1 MLSQQLFLVGFPRAV
16 ACRTSQNTANVPTA
30 QRSVQAKN
38 LRIRSG
44 REDWRRLFA
53 AAVFGA
59 TFSVFCGLSAFCQP
73 PTDTPTQASAFTRTV
88 ITVSLDG
95 QTAEEAINQ
104 IVSQV
109 SSGSPDR
116 PWTWWRDGGVDPN
129 EIVSLNL
136 AGGSAAQAMTQLT
149 RPLGWEAFPI
159 PGILLVGRPEWI
171 DRTLG
176 TLVSSAKPESVDLQW
191 PRGTSST
198 MALSAVLAK
207 AENRRLKLQD
217 GLSEEATGVRWL
229 PHDVWPEGKLQKV
242 DPWHVASLVLSEFQM
257 AARRGTPLARLRSR
271 DESMPDGVRFIE
283 ATDTDW
289 KDVKFLM
296 TYPMEDGEAEVR
308 RAVQS
313 VDATASFRSGRDPKT
328 RKTTLRVHTNPAG
341 HRAAL
346 AAHWNAAPAPAQ
358 IAASGREATYDL
370 KLLNKPANEVLSQFA
385 GAAGKQ
391 LTIDDDAKLR
401 SQTLVSL
408 DAAKQTLSQLA
419 QTIALQA
426 NLRVDWGEQV
436 VRVSLPLDQPGE

>member
-1 MLSQQLFLVGFPRAV
+1 MLSQPLFLVGFPHAG
-16 ACRTSQNTANVPTA
+16 ACQTRQNTALRPTA
-30 QRSVQAKN
+30 DRSVQTTN
-38 LRIRSG
+38 RLNGQS
-44 REDWRRLFA
+44 REDWGRHFVV
-53 AAVFGA
+53 AVLGA
-59 TFSVFCGLSAFCQP
+59 TFSICWGLPAFCQP
-73 PTDTPTQASAFTRTV
+73 PADSPLQASAFTRTV

-129 EIVSLNL
+129 KIVSLNL

-176 TLVSSAKPESVDLQW
+176 TLVSSAKQESIDVQW

-198 MALSAVLAK
+198 MALNTVLAS
-207 AENRRLKLQD
+207 AENRRLNLQGVSSD
-217 GLSEEATGVRWL
+217 EAVGVRWL
-229 PHDVWPEGKLQKV
+229 PHDVWPEAKLRKV
-242 DPWHVASLVLSEFQM
+242 DPWHVASLALSEFQM

-271 DESMPDGVRFIE
+271 DDSLPDGVRVIE
-283 ATDTDW
+283 PSDTDW

-308 RAVQS
+308 RAVQA
-313 VDATASFRSGRDPKT
+313 VDAAASFRSGRDQKT
-328 RKTTLRVHTNPAG
+328 RTKTLRVHTNPAG

-346 AAHWNAAPAPAQ
+346 AAQWNAAPAPAQ

-385 GAAGKQ
+385 GAAGKK
-391 LTIDDDAKLR
+391 LSIDDNAKLR
-401 SQTLVSL
+401 SETLVSL
-408 DAAKQTLSQLA
+408 DATKQTLSQLA
-419 QTIALQA
+419 QTIAAQA
-426 NLRVDWGEQV
+426 NLKVDWGEQV
-436 VRVSLPLDQPGE
+436 VRVSLPVDDSGE